1 MPIPYALKDADGRL
15 RGLARVERWQQVNA
29 GRKGKAKSPWR
40 FGALRQSSP
49 PPRRHPN
56 TRTTR

>member
-1 MPIPYALKDADGRL
+1 MPVNYPLTDADGRL
-15 RGLARVERWQQVNA
+15 RGLATVERWQQSNA
-29 GRKGKAKSPWR
+29 GRKSARKSPWR
-40 FGALRQSSP
+40 FGALRSSSP

>member
-1 MPIPYALKDADGRL
+1 MPVPYPLKDAHGRL
-15 RGLARVERWQQVNA
+15 RGLATVERWQQSNA
-29 GRKGKAKSPWR
+29 GRAGARKSPWR
-40 FGALRQSSP
+40 FGALHHSSP